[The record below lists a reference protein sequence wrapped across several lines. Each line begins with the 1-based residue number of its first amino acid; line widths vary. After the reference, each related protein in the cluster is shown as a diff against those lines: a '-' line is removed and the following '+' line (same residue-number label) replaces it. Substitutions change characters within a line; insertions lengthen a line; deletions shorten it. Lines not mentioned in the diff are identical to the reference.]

1 MSKAEDVAKL
11 RSWNLISDGGSRQA
25 GSGLSGFYLLCQIQ
39 VLEAKTMGAHADL
52 THRRD
57 CHRLRRGGAHREGNS
72 RKDLRAT
79 GHRVKNPSCV
89 L

>member
-39 VLEAKTMGAHADL
+39 VLEAKTTERTL
-52 THRRD
+52 TSHTA
-57 CHRLRRGGAHREGNS
+57 GTV
-72 RKDLRAT
+72 T
-79 GHRVKNPSCV
+79 G
-89 L
+89 